1 MQSYMITAL
10 YLMVLSAKTVFDLPD
25 CTSKQ
30 MLMVMIIIDD
40 DDCRECFYAPAIFS
54 LREWGAGHIESL
66 LSVCTS
72 IQSIPNVTKIVPF
85 DIF

>member
-1 MQSYMITAL
+1 MQSYMIIAL
-10 YLMVLSAKTVFDLPD
+10 YFMVLSAKTVFDLPD

-40 DDCRECFYAPAIFS
+40 DCIECFYAPAIFN

-72 IQSIPNVTKIVPF
+72 IQSIPNVTKMVPF